1 MAKKAQLSSGSKQ
14 VSSGKLGGAKLG
26 GDSSKE
32 PSPLMSLAG
41 GSKKD
46 YAKKPKSPS
55 TEIGSSPFGMTGLTG
70 ET

>member
-1 MAKKAQLSSGSKQ
+1 MAKKPQLSPGSKQ
-14 VSSGKLGGAKLG
+14 VSSGKLGENT
-26 GDSSKE
+26 KE
-32 PSPLMSLAG
+32 PSPLMGLAG
-41 GSKKD
+41 GAGKKD

>member
-14 VSSGKLGGAKLG
+14 VSSGKLGG
-26 GDSSKE
+26 DSSKE

-41 GSKKD
+41 GAKGAKKD

-55 TEIGSSPFGMTGLTG
+55 TEIGSSSFGMTGLTG